1 MKASKTSLVKRNR
14 TGQSANA
21 GLQKHRWYS
30 GKVKASLCRNGLPL
44 HLHYC
49 I

>member
-1 MKASKTSLVKRNR
+1 MKTLKTYLAKRKR
-14 TGQSANA
+14 TGQSANT
-21 GLQKHRWYS
+21 GLQKRRWYS
-30 GKVKASLCRNGLPL
+30 GKDKASLCRNGLPL